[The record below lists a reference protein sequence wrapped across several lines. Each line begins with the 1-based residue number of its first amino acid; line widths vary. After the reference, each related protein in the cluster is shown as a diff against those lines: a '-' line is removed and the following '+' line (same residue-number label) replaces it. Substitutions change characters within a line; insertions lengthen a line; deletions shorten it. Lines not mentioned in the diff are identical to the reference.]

1 MGSGLTVLDSSQTD
15 STCSLTAR
23 LSFLAS
29 MQHWSASGSL
39 TSCSPTGMFHCGLLV
54 GVHVEI

>member
-54 GVHVEI
+54 GS

>member
-23 LSFLAS
+23 LLCLAS
-29 MQHWSASGSL
+29 MQHWSASGSP

-54 GVHVEI
+54 GT